1 MSNPYGPSQSPQRG
15 VSQVP
20 NGYYP
25 AESQGG
31 ASYEAPSGHQQP
43 SSPIG
48 MGYVQGQPSVTP
60 PGQPGYYGVPTPMP
74 QVLPTSGPSYGA
86 GVGVAP
92 RKSSHAGMI
101 IGIVAA
107 ILVIVLMVAF
117 AFIATSNRPRTS
129 GQAPA
134 TSTPTTGASAD
145 STSGSSSGTS
155 SGSSSGTS
163 SGSGHGSSKPRNKN
177 GNEPLS
183 ADEESN
189 VVSQCKA
196 SLARVVA
203 SGNITE
209 WTMQR
214 DGATDKGNLQY
225 LMKGTFEGKLN
236 SGKSGTF
243 GFTCNAVQD
252 LNNGQYIA
260 TATVDTK

>member
-25 AESQGG
+25 AEPQGG

-60 PGQPGYYGVPTPMP
+60 PGQPGYYGVPTRMP

-203 SGNITE
+203 SGNITD

-243 GFTCNAVQD
+243 GFTCNAIQD

>member
-1 MSNPYGPSQSPQRG
+1 MSIPYGPNQPPQRG

-20 NGYYP
+20 NGHFP
-25 AESQGG
+25 AEPQGG

-43 SSPIG
+43 SSAMG

-60 PGQPGYYGVPTPMP
+60 PGQPGYYGVPSSMP

-101 IGIVAA
+101 VGIVAA

-117 AFIATSNRPRTS
+117 AIFATSNRPRTS
-129 GQAPA
+129 GQEPA

-155 SGSSSGTS
+155 SGS
-163 SGSGHGSSKPRNKN
+163 GHGSSKPRDKS
-177 GNEPLS
+177 GNDSLS

-196 SLARVVA
+196 SLARVAA
-203 SGNITE
+203 SGNLTD
-209 WTMQR
+209 WTIQR
-214 DGATDKGNLQY
+214 DGTTDKGNLQY
-225 LMKGTFEGKLN
+225 LMKGTLEGTLG

-243 GFTCNAVQD
+243 AFTCNAVQD
-252 LNNGQYIA
+252 VKNGQYIA
-260 TATVDTK
+260 TATLDTK

>member
-1 MSNPYGPSQSPQRG
+1 
-15 VSQVP
+15 
-20 NGYYP
+20 
-25 AESQGG
+25 
-31 ASYEAPSGHQQP
+31 
-43 SSPIG
+43 
-48 MGYVQGQPSVTP
+48 
-60 PGQPGYYGVPTPMP
+60 
-74 QVLPTSGPSYGA
+74 
-86 GVGVAP
+86 
-92 RKSSHAGMI
+92 MI

-155 SGSSSGTS
+155 SGS
-163 SGSGHGSSKPRNKN
+163 GHGSSKPRNKN

-203 SGNITE
+203 SGNITD